1 MQDHDIAIYKNWEK
15 PKVTEIRE
23 RIISCLPSKT
33 QYCKDVSSPQTAP
46 KLMSSGFWFCFRHLT
61 SYSQWIRKCKVPRV
75 AECSWRRKREDLL
88 YQLLRATPK
97 PQWLKVEPE
106 GGNESPEKAWAEME
120 TDLCPG
126 GTEKQGMTKW
136 WLVIVTHQKELNLS
150 SASHS

>member
-1 MQDHDIAIYKNWEK
+1 MQGTSSSRVLLEEEEGGLTL
-15 PKVTEIRE
+15 PVTE
-23 RIISCLPSKT
+23 SC
-33 QYCKDVSSPQTAP
+33 
-46 KLMSSGFWFCFRHLT
+46 
-61 SYSQWIRKCKVPRV
+61 
-75 AECSWRRKREDLL
+75 
-88 YQLLRATPK
+88 K

-106 GGNESPEKAWAEME
+106 GGNESPEKAWAKVE